1 MYIGVNGQNVTI
13 KTDPAGVAV
22 DGQLNIFDFPIL
34 TNVTLMCVI
43 TGTLEDESSA
53 TDAVTSY
60 HWDAINCIGSRND
73 PCFYGH
79 NQTSQNITGRDLLAQ
94 DAGTVRCIAT
104 INGTNYSSN
113 LLTLRISG
121 ELCTYVG
128 TYTSYYVGILH
139 YVCICS

>member
-1 MYIGVNGQNVTI
+1 MYGIDGLHVAI
-13 KTDPAGVAV
+13 ITDPAGVAV
-22 DGQLNIFDFPIL
+22 DGQPNTFNFPIL
-34 TNVTLMCVI
+34 TNVTLMCVV
-43 TGTLEDESSA
+43 TGTLEDESSVA
-53 TDAVTSY
+53 DTMALY

-113 LLTLRISG
+113 PLTLRISG
-121 ELCTYVG
+121 
-128 TYTSYYVGILH
+128 
-139 YVCICS
+139 